1 MDGFGVPTMSDDA
14 TLLTALQ
21 YADSFFPSGGT
32 AFSWGL
38 EALSAD
44 RQVTSA
50 DEVRRFL
57 EGQLRHRW
65 ATCDRL
71 FLVAAHRA
79 GEDLDAVAALDD
91 LLEAMTLPRELREGA
106 TRAGGALLGIHE
118 RLGTAGA
125 AEYRARVRAAE
136 TPGHLPVVQGLLL
149 AGVGLDERIAST
161 VSAHALS
168 VSVVSAALR
177 LSVITHV
184 DAQRVLTAVRGLL
197 AALLAE
203 PVLDVAQAAV
213 YTPATDV
220 GAMRHES
227 QAARLFAN

>member
-1 MDGFGVPTMSDDA
+1 MSDDA

-21 YADSFFPSGGT
+21 HADSFFPSGGT

-38 EALSAD
+38 EALCAD

-50 DEVRRFL
+50 DDVRRFL
-57 EGQLRHRW
+57 EGQLGQRW

-79 GEDLDAVAALDD
+79 SKDLDAIAALDRV
-91 LLEAMTLPRELREGA
+91 LEAMTLPRELREGA
-106 TRAGGALLGIHE
+106 ARAGGALLGIHE
-118 RLGTAGA
+118 RLGTADA
-125 AEYRARVRAAE
+125 AAYRGRVRAGLA
-136 TPGHLPVVQGLLL
+136 PGHLPVVQGLLL
-149 AGVGLDERIAST
+149 AGVGLDERTAST

-168 VSVVSAALR
+168 VSVVGAALR

-184 DAQRVLTAVRGLL
+184 DAQRILAATRGLL
-197 AALLAE
+197 ADLLAE
-203 PVLDVAQAAV
+203 PVADVTQACV
-213 YTPATDV
+213 YAPATDV
-220 GAMRHES
+220 AAMRHES

>member
-1 MDGFGVPTMSDDA
+1 MSDA
-14 TLLTALQ
+14 VTLLTALQ

-38 EALSAD
+38 EALCAD

-50 DEVRRFL
+50 EDVRRFL

-65 ATCDRL
+65 ATCDRP

-79 GEDLDAVAALDD
+79 CAALDAVVALDRM
-91 LLEAMTLPRELREGA
+91 LEAMTLPRELREGA
-106 TRAGGALLGIHE
+106 TRAGGALLGVHE

-125 AEYRARVRAAE
+125 AEYRRRVRAGE

-149 AGVGLDERIAST
+149 AGVGLDAQVASA
-161 VSAHALS
+161 VSAHALA
-168 VSVVSAALR
+168 VGVVSAALR

-184 DAQRVLTAVRGLL
+184 DAQRILTAVRGLL
-197 AALLAE
+197 AGLLDERPA
-203 PVLDVAQAAV
+203 DVTEASV
-213 YTPATDV
+213 YAPATDV
-220 GAMRHES
+220 AAMRHES

>member
-1 MDGFGVPTMSDDA
+1 MSDDA

-21 YADSFFPSGGT
+21 YGDSFFPSGGT

-38 EALSAD
+38 EALCAD

-50 DEVRRFL
+50 DDVCRFL
-57 EGQLRHRW
+57 EGQLGQRW
-65 ATCDRL
+65 ATCDRP

-79 GEDLDAVAALDD
+79 SEDLDAIAALDRS
-91 LLEAMTLPRELREGA
+91 LEAMTLPRELREGGS
-106 TRAGGALLGIHE
+106 RAGGALLGVHE

-125 AEYRARVRAAE
+125 AEYRGRVRAGQE
-136 TPGHLPVVQGLLL
+136 PGHLPVVQGLLL
-149 AGVGLDERIAST
+149 AGVGLDERIASI

-184 DAQRVLTAVRGLL
+184 DAQRILTATRGLL
-197 AALLAE
+197 AELLAE
-203 PVLDVAQAAV
+203 PVADITQAFV
-213 YTPATDV
+213 YAPATDV
-220 GAMRHES
+220 AAMRHEN

>member
-1 MDGFGVPTMSDDA
+1 MNDDA
-14 TLLTALQ
+14 TLLAALQ

-38 EALSAD
+38 EALCAD

-50 DEVRRFL
+50 DDVRRFL
-57 EGQLRHRW
+57 EDQLRHRW
-65 ATCDRL
+65 GTCDRL

-79 GEDLDAVAALDD
+79 CKDLDAVAALDRMLD
-91 LLEAMTLPRELREGA
+91 AMTLPRELREGA
-106 TRAGGALLGIHE
+106 TRAGSALLGIHD

-125 AEYRARVRAAE
+125 AAYRRRVRAGEA
-136 TPGHLPVVQGLLL
+136 PGHLPVLQGLLQ
-149 AGVGLDERIAST
+149 AGVGLDERVASV

-184 DAQRVLTAVRGLL
+184 GGQRILAAVRGLL
-197 AALLAE
+197 AELLAE
-203 PVLDVAQAAV
+203 RVADVVDASV
-213 YTPATDV
+213 YTPATDAA
-220 GAMRHES
+220 AMRHES
-227 QAARLFAN
+227 QTVRLFAN

>member
-1 MDGFGVPTMSDDA
+1 MSDDA

-38 EALSAD
+38 EALCAD
-44 RQVTSA
+44 RQVTSV
-50 DEVRRFL
+50 DDVRRFL
-57 EGQLRHRW
+57 EGQLRQRW

-71 FLVAAHRA
+71 FLVAAHRVS
-79 GEDLDAVAALDD
+79 ENLDAITALDH

-106 TRAGGALLGIHE
+106 TRAGGALLGVHE

-125 AEYRARVRAAE
+125 SEYRGRVRAGRA
-136 TPGHLPVVQGLLL
+136 PGHLPVVQGLLL

-184 DAQRVLTAVRGLL
+184 DAQRILTAVRGLL
-197 AALLAE
+197 AELLAE

-220 GAMRHES
+220 AAMRHEG
-227 QAARLFAN
+227 QTARLFAN

>member
-1 MDGFGVPTMSDDA
+1 MSDDS

-21 YADSFFPSGGT
+21 HADSFFPSGGT

-38 EALSAD
+38 EALCAD

-50 DEVRRFL
+50 DDVRRFL

-71 FLVAAHRA
+71 FLVAAHRSTN
-79 GEDLDAVAALDD
+79 DLNAIAALDH
-91 LLEAMTLPRELREGA
+91 LLEAMTLPRELCDGA
-106 TRAGGALLGIHE
+106 TRAGAALLGIHE
-118 RLGTAGA
+118 RLGTVGA
-125 AEYRARVRAAE
+125 AEYRARVRAGQA
-136 TPGHLPVVQGLLL
+136 PGHLPVVQGLLL
-149 AGVGLDERIAST
+149 AGVGLDERLASV

-184 DAQRVLTAVRGLL
+184 DAQRILIAVRGVL
-197 AALLAE
+197 AGLLAE
-203 PVLDVAQAAV
+203 RAADVAEAAV

-220 GAMRHES
+220 AAMRHET
-227 QAARLFAN
+227 QTARL

>member
-1 MDGFGVPTMSDDA
+1 MTDDA
-14 TLLTALQ
+14 TLLTTLQ

-38 EALSAD
+38 EALCAD

-50 DEVRRFL
+50 DDVRRFL

-65 ATCDRL
+65 ASCDRP

-79 GEDLDAVAALDD
+79 SADLDDVATLDR

-118 RLGTAGA
+118 RLGTSGA
-125 AEYRARVRAAE
+125 SDYRGRVRSGDA
-136 TPGHLPVVQGLLL
+136 PGHLPVVQGLLL
-149 AGVGLDERIAST
+149 AGVGLSERIASP

-168 VSVVSAALR
+168 VGVVSAALR
-177 LSVITHV
+177 LSVISHV
-184 DAQRVLTAVRGLL
+184 DAQRILAAVRELLTDLL
-197 AALLAE
+197 AA
-203 PVLDVAQAAV
+203 PVLDVAQATV

-220 GAMRHES
+220 AAMRHET
-227 QAARLFAN
+227 QTVRLFAN

>member
-1 MDGFGVPTMSDDA
+1 MNDGA

-21 YADSFFPSGGT
+21 HADSFFPSGGT

-38 EALSAD
+38 EALCAD

-50 DEVRRFL
+50 DAVQRFL
-57 EGQLRHRW
+57 EGQLSQRW

-71 FLVAAHRA
+71 FLVGAHRA
-79 GEDLDAVAALDD
+79 RKDFDAVATLDRT
-91 LLEAMTLPRELREGA
+91 LEAMTLPRELREGA

-125 AEYRARVRAAE
+125 REYRGRVRAGKA
-136 TPGHLPVVQGLLL
+136 PGHLPVVQGLLL
-149 AGVGLDERIAST
+149 AGVGLDERMAST

-168 VSVVSAALR
+168 VGVVSAALR

-184 DAQRVLTAVRGLL
+184 DAQRILTAVRGLL
-197 AALLAE
+197 AELLAG
-203 PVLDVAQAAV
+203 PAADVTQAFV
-213 YTPATDV
+213 YAPATDV
-220 GAMRHES
+220 AAMRHES
-227 QAARLFAN
+227 QTARLFAN

>member
-1 MDGFGVPTMSDDA
+1 MSDND

-21 YADSFFPSGGT
+21 YGDSFFPSGGT

-38 EALSAD
+38 EALCAD

-50 DEVRRFL
+50 DDVRRFL
-57 EGQLRHRW
+57 EGQLRQRW

-71 FLVAAHRA
+71 FLVAAHRVS
-79 GEDLDAVAALDD
+79 ENLDAVAALDH

-125 AEYRARVRAAE
+125 CEYRGRVRAGEA
-136 TPGHLPVVQGLLL
+136 PGHLPVVQGLLL
-149 AGVGLDERIAST
+149 SGAGLDERIAAT

-184 DAQRVLTAVRGLL
+184 DAQRILTAVRGLL
-197 AALLAE
+197 AELLAE
-203 PVLDVAQAAV
+203 PVLDVAQADV
-213 YTPATDV
+213 YTPVTDV
-220 GAMRHES
+220 AAMRHES

>member
-1 MDGFGVPTMSDDA
+1 MGGFAVPIMSDDA

-21 YADSFFPSGGT
+21 YADSFFPSGGA

-38 EALSAD
+38 EALCAD

-50 DEVRRFL
+50 DEVGGFL

-79 GEDLDAVAALDD
+79 GKDLDAVAALDH
-91 LLEAMTLPRELREGA
+91 LLEAMTLPRELRDGA

-125 AEYRARVRAAE
+125 REYRGRVRAGEA
-136 TPGHLPVVQGLLL
+136 PGHLPVVQGLLL
-149 AGVGLDERIAST
+149 AGVGLDERIAAT

-184 DAQRVLTAVRGLL
+184 DAQCILAAVR
-197 AALLAE
+197 ALLAE
-203 PVLDVAQAAV
+203 LLAGAVPDVAQAAV

-220 GAMRHES
+220 AAMRHES
-227 QAARLFAN
+227 QTARLFAN

>member
-1 MDGFGVPTMSDDA
+1 MRDDA

-21 YADSFFPSGGT
+21 YADSFFPSGAT

-38 EALSAD
+38 EALCAD
-44 RQVTSA
+44 RQVTSP
-50 DEVRRFL
+50 DDVRRFL

-79 GEDLDAVAALDD
+79 GKELDAIAALDH

-106 TRAGGALLGIHE
+106 TRAGSALLGIHE
-118 RLGTAGA
+118 RLGTTGA
-125 AEYRARVRAAE
+125 SDYRGRVRAGEA
-136 TPGHLPVVQGLLL
+136 PGHLPVVQGLLL
-149 AGVGLDERIAST
+149 AAVGLDQRIAAT

-184 DAQRVLTAVRGLL
+184 DAQRILAAVRAVL
-197 AALLAE
+197 AQLLAE
-203 PVLDVAQAAV
+203 PVPDVAQAAV
-213 YTPATDV
+213 YAPATDV
-220 GAMRHES
+220 AAMRHEN
-227 QAARLFAN
+227 QTARLFAN

>member
-1 MDGFGVPTMSDDA
+1 MSDDA

-21 YADSFFPSGGT
+21 YGDSFFPSGGT

-38 EALSAD
+38 EALCAD
-44 RQVTSA
+44 RQVASA
-50 DEVRRFL
+50 DDVRRFL
-57 EGQLRHRW
+57 EGQLRQRW
-65 ATCDRL
+65 ATCDRP
-71 FLVAAHRA
+71 FLVATHRA
-79 GEDLDAVAALDD
+79 GKNLDEVAALDY
-91 LLEAMTLPRELREGA
+91 LLAAMTLPRELREGA

-125 AEYRARVRAAE
+125 REYRGRVRAGEA
-136 TPGHLPVVQGLLL
+136 PGHLPVVQGLLL
-149 AGVGLDERIAST
+149 SGVGLDERIAAT

-197 AALLAE
+197 AELLAE

-213 YTPATDV
+213 YAPATDV
-220 GAMRHES
+220 AAMRHES

>member
-1 MDGFGVPTMSDDA
+1 MNDDA

-38 EALSAD
+38 EALCAD
-44 RQVTSA
+44 RQVASA
-50 DEVRRFL
+50 DDVRRFL

-65 ATCDRL
+65 AICDRL

-79 GEDLDAVAALDD
+79 GKDLDAVAALDRV
-91 LLEAMTLPRELREGA
+91 LEAMTLPRELREGA

-125 AEYRARVRAAE
+125 SEYRGRVRAGQA
-136 TPGHLPVVQGLLL
+136 PGHLPVVQGLLL

-161 VSAHALS
+161 VSAHALA

-184 DAQRVLTAVRGLL
+184 DAQRILTAVRRLL
-197 AALLAE
+197 AELLAE

-213 YTPATDV
+213 YTPVTDV
-220 GAMRHES
+220 AAMRHES
-227 QAARLFAN
+227 QTARLFAN

>member
-1 MDGFGVPTMSDDA
+1 MRDDA

-21 YADSFFPSGGT
+21 HGDSFFPSGGT

-38 EALSAD
+38 EALCAD

-50 DEVRRFL
+50 DEVRGFL

-79 GEDLDAVAALDD
+79 GGDFDAIAALDH
-91 LLEAMTLPRELREGA
+91 LLEAMTLPRELRAGA

-125 AEYRARVRAAE
+125 AAYRARVRAGRA
-136 TPGHLPVVQGLLL
+136 PGHLPVVQGLLL
-149 AGVGLDERIAST
+149 AVVGLDERAASA

-168 VSVVSAALR
+168 VGVVSAALR

-184 DAQRVLTAVRGLL
+184 DAQRILTVVRDVV
-197 AALLAE
+197 ADLLAE
-203 PVLDVAQAAV
+203 PVAEVAQAAV
-213 YTPATDV
+213 YTPATDAA
-220 GAMRHES
+220 AMRHES

>member
-1 MDGFGVPTMSDDA
+1 MSNND

-21 YADSFFPSGGT
+21 YGDSFFPSGGT

-38 EALSAD
+38 EALCAD

-50 DEVRRFL
+50 DDVRRFL
-57 EGQLRHRW
+57 EGQLRQRW

-71 FLVAAHRA
+71 FLVAAHRVS
-79 GEDLDAVAALDD
+79 ENLDAVTALDH

-106 TRAGGALLGIHE
+106 TRAGGALLSIHE

-125 AEYRARVRAAE
+125 RDYRARMRAGEA
-136 TPGHLPVVQGLLL
+136 PGHLPVVQGLLL
-149 AGVGLDERIAST
+149 AGVGLEERAAAT

-177 LSVITHV
+177 LSIITHV
-184 DAQRVLTAVRGLL
+184 DAQRILSATRGLL

-203 PVLDVAQAAV
+203 PVPDVAQAAV

-220 GAMRHES
+220 AAMRHES
-227 QAARLFAN
+227 QTARLFAN

>member
-1 MDGFGVPTMSDDA
+1 MSDDA

-21 YADSFFPSGGT
+21 YGDSFFPSGGT

-38 EALSAD
+38 EALCAD

-50 DEVRRFL
+50 DDVRRFL
-57 EGQLRHRW
+57 EGQLRQRW

-79 GEDLDAVAALDD
+79 GKNLDEVAALDH

-106 TRAGGALLGIHE
+106 ARAGGALLGIHE

-125 AEYRARVRAAE
+125 REYRGRVRAGEA
-136 TPGHLPVVQGLLL
+136 PGHLPVVQGLLL
-149 AGVGLDERIAST
+149 AGVGLDERIAAT

-168 VSVVSAALR
+168 VGVVSAALR

-184 DAQRVLTAVRGLL
+184 DAQRILTAVRGLL
-197 AALLAE
+197 AELLAE

-220 GAMRHES
+220 AAMRHES
-227 QAARLFAN
+227 QTARLFAN